1 MYVSLLV
8 FSSCHV
14 TNGLFVLSLL
24 PSSSLRPFCLSHNHD
39 HMIYHCMD
47 VFSWRIELKRK
58 EKNLPLQS
66 CCIILVK
73 LIKK

>member
-1 MYVSLLV
+1 MYVSLWV

-24 PSSSLRPFCLSHNHD
+24 PSSSLCPSCLSHNHD

-47 VFSWRIELKRK
+47 VFSWRIKLKRK
-58 EKNLPLQS
+58 
-66 CCIILVK
+66 
-73 LIKK
+73 KKKKEEETRLCSPVALSW